1 MKQLLPCFLK
11 IEEAALA
18 TRAPQNT
25 CCRRQLALRLAVMSC
40 SRAQPSALLSHAGQ
54 YHMSKLNISV
64 LMLENHITRGKQGQ
78 PECLYIF
85 RKKKKTE
92 TERPED
98 TF

>member
-18 TRAPQNT
+18 NAGSTEHLLQMPIS
-25 CCRRQLALRLAVMSC
+25 LRLAVMSC
-40 SRAQPSALLSHAGQ
+40 SRAQPSSLLSHAGQ
-54 YHMSKLNISV
+54 YRMSKLNISV

-85 RKKKKTE
+85 RKKKTE